1 VDEKI
6 SALPTAGTEVANQPA
21 LDEPVERTGNVSQ
34 INHVPCGGTCNN
46 TNPTLSN
53 DGQIHDIS
61 LGIVTNLPSPSKDYN
76 NSRKQLKVQFDN
88 STIHP
93 TKIEAPRCL
102 ENSKKPDILEHDRK
116 NVKNNTAQGTHRAL

>member
-1 VDEKI
+1 MDEKI

-76 NSRKQLKVQFDN
+76 NR
-88 STIHP
+88 
-93 TKIEAPRCL
+93 L
-102 ENSKKPDILEHDRK
+102 EIAHGCRISYCILV
-116 NVKNNTAQGTHRAL
+116 NGLSMFM